1 MRKPNRAAGSALL
14 TQAEREAAARR
25 ARYVGSSEHKNT
37 GWWGGMPT
45 AGSRGRR
52 LTTIC
57 PMTSDKDKHTA
68 TMWLRQAIASG
79 QYKFVRG
86 DLDFPKHV
94 WYRDKTGKIWCGRC
108 INRKLGTYK
117 GWPITE
123 AERRDI
129 FD

>member
-1 MRKPNRAAGSALL
+1 M

-25 ARYVGSSEHKNT
+25 ARYVGSSEHKNA
-37 GWWGGMPT
+37 GWWGGVPA

-57 PMTSDKDKHTA
+57 PMTSDKYKHTA

-86 DLDFPKHV
+86 DLDFP
-94 WYRDKTGKIWCGRC
+94 
-108 INRKLGTYK
+108 NMSGTETKPAKY
-117 GWPITE
+117 GMVDVAIASRASIRVGP
-123 AERRDI
+123 
-129 FD
+129 

>member
-1 MRKPNRAAGSALL
+1 M

-25 ARYVGSSEHKNT
+25 ARYVGSPEHKNAR
-37 GWWGGMPT
+37 WWGGLPK
-45 AGSRGRR
+45 AGARGPR

-57 PMTSDKDKHTA
+57 PMTSDEDRRTA
-68 TMWLRQAIASG
+68 TTWLRQAIRSG

-86 DLDFPKHV
+86 DRDFPKHV
-94 WYRDKTGKIWCGRC
+94 WYRDKTGKIWCGRY
-108 INRKLGTYK
+108 INRELGTYK

-123 AERRDI
+123 AERHGI